1 MRQFI
6 TLDSVLYVALIL
18 LAFGG
23 FFSAVIWPQTVGF
36 YIAIIAA
43 ALAGVGVT
51 IYIYYAKRYK
61 DQLACPSGDECNEV
75 VNSKYAKFFGIS
87 LEYLGFLYYAVI
99 FIGYLS
105 LLLQPSLQETL
116 LLPGLFLLSAFSFL
130 FSLYLLFVQGAILRR
145 WCIWC
150 LLSATFSTLIFVLAL
165 ASFGVAAT
173 FLMEI
178 EMLLMASKDLGFI
191 LGAGGI
197 TTVVLLFLHCLEDN
211 KISRK
216 EADALQKVSELV
228 WVGFVLVFISEL
240 ARYVAFTNDL
250 ANSNLFIVEI
260 IALVVALVFAAALKV
275 LFSPFLDVL
284 PFDDAKAEGEAD
296 EQASPLIP
304 VRNATLIIG
313 SVTMA
318 AWYFA
323 FAVNYLPATPIA
335 LLLMLFVVL
344 LSVVVLFNLLWQKR
358 L

>member
-23 FFSAVIWPQTVGF
+23 FFSAVIWPQTIGF

-99 FIGYLS
+99 FLGYLS
-105 LLLQPSLQETL
+105 LLLRPGLQETL

-173 FLMEI
+173 FLMENGQQRSR
-178 EMLLMASKDLGFI
+178 LYSGSRWYHDCGF
-191 LGAGGI
+191 A
-197 TTVVLLFLHCLEDN
+197 V
-211 KISRK
+211 
-216 EADALQKVSELV
+216 
-228 WVGFVLVFISEL
+228 
-240 ARYVAFTNDL
+240 
-250 ANSNLFIVEI
+250 
-260 IALVVALVFAAALKV
+260 
-275 LFSPFLDVL
+275 
-284 PFDDAKAEGEAD
+284 
-296 EQASPLIP
+296 SPLF
-304 VRNATLIIG
+304 R
-313 SVTMA
+313 
-318 AWYFA
+318 
-323 FAVNYLPATPIA
+323 
-335 LLLMLFVVL
+335 
-344 LSVVVLFNLLWQKR
+344 R
-358 L
+358 